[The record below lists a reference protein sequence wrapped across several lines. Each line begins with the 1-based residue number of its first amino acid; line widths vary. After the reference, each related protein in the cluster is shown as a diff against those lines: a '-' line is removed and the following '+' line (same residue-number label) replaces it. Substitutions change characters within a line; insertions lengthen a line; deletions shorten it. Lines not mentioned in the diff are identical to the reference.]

1 MELKQFFEAHPEAAI
16 AFSGGVDSAYL
27 LYEAMQ
33 FGKRVKA
40 YYVKTAFQPQF
51 ELEDAFRL
59 AEELGT
65 DMQVLEVDILCDAAV
80 TANPANRCYHCK
92 KILFSRILKAAK
104 ADGFI
109 FGSPVHYAALSGALT
124 SFMDRAFYGKGKIFR
139 YKPAAGIVSARR
151 GGTTAAFDQINK
163 YFTISS
169 MPVVSS
175 KYWNMVHGTNPD
187 EVRKDEEGMQV
198 MRELGR
204 NMAWLLKC
212 IEAGRAAGIP
222 DPVKEKPV
230 MTNFIR

>member
-1 MELKQFFEAHPEAAI
+1 MKVLLVNGSPHKDGCTYTALTEVAKELNAA
-16 AFSGGVDSAYL
+16 GV
-27 LYEAMQ
+27 ETEI
-33 FGKRVKA
+33 FW
-40 YYVKTAFQPQF
+40 
-51 ELEDAFRL
+51 
-59 AEELGT
+59 LGT
-65 DMQVLEVDILCDAAV
+65 KPISGCLGCGACCRRGPNGEAPTGRCVIDDIVNEFIA
-80 TANPANRCYHCK
+80 
-92 KILFSRILKAAK
+92 KAME

-124 SFMDRAFYGKGKIFR
+124 SFMDRAFYGKGAIYR

-175 KYWNMVHGTNPD
+175 KYWNMVHGSNPD
-187 EVRKDEEGMQV
+187 QVRQDEEGMQV

-222 DPVKEKPV
+222 DPVKEVPV